1 MHAAALASACVRGGF
16 RGGGGGD
23 PGGHRTYSDF
33 IQAWRIEKHE
43 SGSSFLLG
51 GEVSEEVETLG
62 GASPLPTSFK

>member
-1 MHAAALASACVRGGF
+1 MQLHWLLHVSGVDSG
-16 RGGGGGD
+16 GGGGGD

-62 GASPLPTSFK
+62 EASPLPTSFK